1 MTSRALLFCATA
13 LAAGAASAATPAP
26 PESVRWLAPADGAV
40 WVAGERAE
48 LAWEPVGPAA
58 VLSGADEWEVFLSA
72 DGGRTWSVRLTPHLD
87 LGRRRVLVEV
97 PDLPSPD
104 VRLLL
109 RVGDER
115 DERELAV
122 PVRLRLVRGARARAA
137 RLDAPAPA
145 FRRGESAREGGGGV
159 VLWAAGGRDARAPR
173 WYAFGG
179 DAAAFARGGWSPPF
193 SLLCGGPPEPGP
205 SLAAAVARCA
215 RPPAGG
221 SAAGALRAAGR
232 AQPGPAIDP
241 LLAGCRRNT

>member
-1 MTSRALLFCATA
+1 VTSRALLFAIAA

-26 PESVRWLAPADGAV
+26 PGSVRWLAPADGAV
-40 WVAGERAE
+40 WVAGGRAE

-58 VLSGADEWEVFLSA
+58 ALAGADEWEAFLSA

-87 LGRRRVLVEV
+87 LGRRRVFVEV

-122 PVRLRLVRGARARAA
+122 PLRLRVVRPTGPRAA
-137 RLDAPAPA
+137 RLDAPGLAL
-145 FRRGESAREGGGGV
+145 RRGESAREGGGGV

-173 WYAFGG
+173 WYAFSG
-179 DAAAFARGGWSPPF
+179 AAAALARGGWSPPF
-193 SLLCGGPPEPGP
+193 SLLGGGPPEPGP
-205 SLAAAVARCA
+205 SLAAAVARRA

-221 SAAGALRAAGR
+221 SAPGAHRAAGPR
-232 AQPGPAIDP
+232 PSGPAIDP